1 MEGNATLITVLCTL
15 LGFAG
20 GVCTA
25 LFGILKKINRTDIS
39 VAKHTEQIRTLF
51 DNDRRTEQSYEKIIE
66 LVKTT
71 VNQNTLLIQRFTAE
85 S

>member
-25 LFGILKKINRTDIS
+25 LFGILKKMNKTDIA
-39 VAKHTEQIRTLF
+39 VAKHSEQIETLF
-51 DNDRRTEQSYEKIIE
+51 NNDKRTEQGYEKIIE
-66 LVKTT
+66 LVTKT
-71 VNQNTLLIQRFTAE
+71 VNQNTLLIQRFTAG